1 MAPEHEHVSV
11 AVMADD
17 AADRAKRLILALHH
31 YEDVLGAEVVA
42 NAMADGTRLGVNRA
56 VSGQLTTMTRSEADM
71 YASAAASGGVA
82 AGLQAMANGFSR
94 IRIESNGRTQIS
106 IDFLLSCDY

>member
-56 VSGQLTTMTRSEADM
+56 QGSL
-71 YASAAASGGVA
+71 SAHRAKHDEINIVA
-82 AGLQAMANGFSR
+82 ATDTR
-94 IRIESNGRTQIS
+94 
-106 IDFLLSCDY
+106 